1 MSTKYVK
8 LMEGGEVREF
18 DPFTLKD
25 IKVQGQEPTPEIPIE
40 YPLAKETINE
50 KDIDELCNWLKSYPR
65 LTKGNLTIE
74 VEEKWAKYIGT
85 KHAVF
90 NNSGSSANLL
100 MIYTAIMADKIKNKK
115 IVVPS
120 VGWVTTIAPA
130 IQFGLEP
137 IMVEADKKTYG
148 IDLDELEKIC
158 KKDKPDAVIFVQVL
172 GVPHYRERLLEL
184 KEKYGF
190 FLMEDA
196 CAALGSSYADGSMVG
211 TVGDMS
217 SFSFYFGHQLST
229 IEGGM
234 VNTDDPELHQVL
246 VMLRSH
252 GWGKD
257 LNPDA
262 YKALMDGYGIDDF
275 HQPFTFFLP
284 GFNLRSTDLQAF
296 LGIRQIDRA
305 EWVAK
310 KRNRNHLQY
319 ADELKGYVEF
329 QDWGDNNP
337 VSISFG
343 ALAKSPEHR
352 KEIVKRLIENG
363 IETRIFS
370 AGNLGR
376 HPFWTDIYEEFEAPV
391 SDSIHS
397 RGFFLPNYPE
407 LMPHEIS
414 FICDV
419 VKG

>member
-1 MSTKYVK
+1 VK
-8 LMEGGEVREF
+8 ILNNEEPEGPQA
-18 DPFTLKD
+18 DPSRA
-25 IKVQGQEPTPEIPIE
+25 PEIK

-50 KDIDELCNWLKSYPR
+50 KDIDDLCNWLKTYPR
-65 LTKGNLTIE
+65 LTKGNLTPE
-74 VEEKWAKYIGT
+74 VEKKWAEFIGT
-85 KHAVF
+85 RFAVF

-100 MIYTAIMADKIKNKK
+100 MIYAAMMAGKIENKK

-158 KKDKPDAVIFVQVL
+158 KKENPDAVIFVQVL
-172 GVPHYRERLLEL
+172 GVPHHRERILQL

-196 CAALGSSYADGSMVG
+196 CAALGASYADGAKVG

-234 VNTDDPELHQVL
+234 VNTNDWELQQTL
-246 VMLRSH
+246 LMLRSH

-257 LNPDA
+257 LDPNA
-262 YKALMDGYGIDDF
+262 YEAMIKEYQVDDF
-275 HQPFTFFLP
+275 HKPFTFFIP

-296 LGIRQIDRA
+296 LGIKQIERA

-319 ADELKGYVEF
+319 AAELEGCVEF

-343 ALAKSPEHR
+343 ALAKSTEHR

-376 HPFWTDIYEEFEAPV
+376 HPFWADLYGEFKAPM
-391 SDSIHS
+391 SDRIHS
-397 RGFFLPNYPE
+397 TGFFLPNYPE
-407 LMPHEIS
+407 LLLHEIS
-414 FICDV
+414 FICDTV
-419 VKG
+419 RG

>member
-1 MSTKYVK
+1 MNNEEPEEPQT
-8 LMEGGEVREF
+8 
-18 DPFTLKD
+18 DPSR
-25 IKVQGQEPTPEIPIE
+25 TPEIK

-50 KDIDELCNWLKSYPR
+50 KDIDDLCNWLKTYPR
-65 LTKGNLTIE
+65 LTKGNLTLE
-74 VEEKWAKYIGT
+74 VEKKWAEYIGT
-85 KHAVF
+85 RFAVF

-100 MIYTAIMADKIKNKK
+100 MIYAAMMSGKIENKK

-148 IDLDELEKIC
+148 IDLDELEKVC
-158 KKDKPDAVIFVQVL
+158 KKENPDAVVFVQVL
-172 GVPHYRERLLEL
+172 GVPHHRERILQL

-196 CAALGSSYADGSMVG
+196 CAALGASYADGAKVG

-234 VNTDDPELHQVL
+234 VNTSDMELQQIL
-246 VMLRSH
+246 LMLRSH

-257 LNPDA
+257 LDPNIYEA
-262 YKALMDGYGIDDF
+262 KIEEYQVDDF
-275 HQPFTFFLP
+275 HKPFTFFIP

-296 LGIRQIDRA
+296 LGIKQIERA

-319 ADELKGYVEF
+319 AAELEGCVEF

-337 VSISFG
+337 VSISFA
-343 ALAKSPEHR
+343 ALAKNSEHR

-376 HPFWTDIYEEFEAPV
+376 HPFWADLYGEFTAPMSDRIY
-391 SDSIHS
+391 ST
-397 RGFFLPNYPE
+397 GFFLPNYPE
-407 LMPHEIS
+407 LLRHEIS

-419 VKG
+419 VRG